1 MAKEERENRKESE
14 RKKKK
19 GRRKENIKNKRMNY
33 LFFEIRIRNLY

>member
-33 LFFEIRIRNLY
+33 LFFEIRIHNLY